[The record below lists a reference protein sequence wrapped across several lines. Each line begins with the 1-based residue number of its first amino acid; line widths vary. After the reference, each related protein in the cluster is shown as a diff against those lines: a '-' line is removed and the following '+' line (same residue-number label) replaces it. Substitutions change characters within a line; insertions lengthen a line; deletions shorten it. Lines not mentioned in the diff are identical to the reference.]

1 MTRSME
7 KRRFTYKECILI
19 LALLA
24 LAAALYLWSLL
35 QPAGSTAIVEQ
46 NGTEL
51 YRVSLST
58 LGEPV
63 TLALDGVVI
72 EITREGAR
80 FVSSPCPDQ
89 VCVEAGLLTRAGESA
104 VCLPERVSL
113 RITGETGLDSITG

>member
-1 MTRSME
+1 ME

-35 QPAGSTAIVEQ
+35 RPAGSTAIVEQ

-58 LGEPV
+58 LAEPA
-63 TLALDGVVI
+63 TLELDGVVI
-72 EITREGAR
+72 EISREGAR
-80 FVSSPCPDQ
+80 FVSSPCLDQ

-113 RITGETGLDSITG
+113 RITGENGMDSITG

>member
-51 YRVSLST
+51 YRISLST

-89 VCVEAGLLTRAGESA
+89 VCVEAVSYTHLDVYKRQVRMSSTFFMSSLTR
-104 VCLPERVSL
+104 L
-113 RITGETGLDSITG
+113 IT